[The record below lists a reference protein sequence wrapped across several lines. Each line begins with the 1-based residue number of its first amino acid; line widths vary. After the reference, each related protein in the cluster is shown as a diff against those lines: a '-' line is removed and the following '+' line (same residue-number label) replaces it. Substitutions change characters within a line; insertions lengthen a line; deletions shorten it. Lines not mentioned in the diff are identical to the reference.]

1 MKVIKIKKVC
11 TLIFGGN
18 EIRDY
23 WLITD
28 PERGLHCEVPCDL
41 AYVEMAGG
49 PEAYGEMILAS
60 READRQEDL
69 DADCAEWENK

>member
-11 TLIFGGN
+11 PLLFGGN
-18 EIRDY
+18 EVREFFV
-23 WLITD
+23 ITD
-28 PERGLHCEVPCDL
+28 KERSLHCEVPCDGSFVAL
-41 AYVEMAGG
+41 AGG

-60 READRQEDL
+60 READRLADL